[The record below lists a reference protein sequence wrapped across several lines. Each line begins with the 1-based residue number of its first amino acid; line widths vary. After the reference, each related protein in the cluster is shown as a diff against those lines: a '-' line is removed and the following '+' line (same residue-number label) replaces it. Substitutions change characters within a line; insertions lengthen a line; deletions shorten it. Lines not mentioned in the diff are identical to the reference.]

1 LSGSVVVDAGI
12 VLATVLTEPFRPQ
25 ARALLGN
32 FAAQDIQIVVPT
44 LFWYEIIAVLRKNV
58 YRGTLKASD
67 AEQYRDILL
76 KQPVQTVIDEALLRR
91 AFAFATQFN
100 RPTAYDA
107 QYLAVAEQ
115 FGCDFWT
122 ADEKLFNVVHQA
134 LSWVKWLG
142 NAPS

>member
-1 LSGSVVVDAGI
+1 MSGSVVIDAGI

-32 FAAQDIQIVVPT
+32 FAAQGVQIVVPT

-58 YRGTLKASD
+58 YRGTLEASD
-67 AEQYRDILL
+67 AEGYRDILL

-91 AFAFATQFN
+91 AFALATQFN

-107 QYLAVAEQ
+107 QYLAVAERL
-115 FGCDFWT
+115 GCEFWT
-122 ADEKLFNVVHQA
+122 ADEKLFNVVHPA
-134 LSWVKWLG
+134 LVWVKWLG
-142 NAPS
+142 NAVP

>member
-12 VLATVLTEPFRPQ
+12 VLATVLTEPLRPQ

-44 LFWYEIIAVLRKNV
+44 LFWYEIVAVLRKNV
-58 YRGTLKASD
+58 YRSTLQASD

-91 AFAFATQFN
+91 AFVLATQFN

-107 QYLAVAEQ
+107 QYLAVAER

-134 LSWVKWLG
+134 LAWVKWLG
-142 NAPS
+142 NPTP